1 MGIQRHVDVSRA
13 RRGYGPLDSEQIVGN
28 PKIGPLDWGIAP
40 SAAQLLPVC
49 RSASCGRIQ
58 GIRQNCTDLNSY
70 RYSPISLPYAVK
82 CYILFNMLNKV
93 ARFLPLLYLFSVL
106 QVVLHAEDQFFSSA
120 GVRIH
125 NTIDGKGEPVI
136 LIHGYAL
143 SITTNWGKPGIIKGL
158 SDNYEVIATD
168 SEKEL

>member
-1 MGIQRHVDVSRA
+1 
-13 RRGYGPLDSEQIVGN
+13 
-28 PKIGPLDWGIAP
+28 
-40 SAAQLLPVC
+40 
-49 RSASCGRIQ
+49 
-58 GIRQNCTDLNSY
+58 
-70 RYSPISLPYAVK
+70 
-82 CYILFNMLNKV
+82 MLNKV

-168 SEKEL
+168 SEKSSDKGKEVRPAWIWLNWAAGSKK